1 MNAMQCREENFSRIQ
16 NFAASQK
23 IRVINCQTFF
33 YIFNFLSLTLDKTYV
48 YNRAENLAVL
58 FVFFIKRREK
68 VNQPIPLFKEEESEQ
83 NFKAV
88 CSKKRRQC

>member
-1 MNAMQCREENFSRIQ
+1 MIAMQCREENFSRIQ

-23 IRVINCQTFF
+23 IRVINCQTIF
-33 YIFNFLSLTLDKTYV
+33 YIFSFLSLTLDKTYF

-58 FVFFIKRREK
+58 FVFFINRREK
-68 VNQPIPLFKEEESEQ
+68 VNQPILFKEEESEQ